1 METALDASLMSGK
14 SFKGDR
20 LGGRTMVE
28 FIHFD
33 FPFPQD
39 QRLKNVWSQISS
51 IRHDVYADELQQY
64 ESNAERQIQD
74 PGKHF
79 IASLEGDELTGY
91 ISLNPPSRQPFRLS
105 NYFSQEDLN
114 RTVFAL
120 CDDPSTST
128 FEVRGLTV
136 SPPHRGTNLSFHLM
150 RHALEFV
157 VERGG
162 TDIVA
167 MGHTD
172 VVALYEKN
180 GMTAFR
186 DVGVQH
192 GQTVYCPMHL
202 KAMTA
207 MRDFA
212 EEIQHSKELEAAGS
226 EDTEDVCYH
235 GGQSWDASRF
245 DFDVRE
251 SLIVADVLDSPFP
264 PCPEVLELL
273 GGQLERCCQE
283 SPPTQCEELIQ
294 TIAEA
299 RDVPA
304 HHVAV
309 SSGSSSLMFSLL
321 PQLLNEQSRVLLLSP
336 MYGEYSHI
344 LEHVIGCHITYFV
357 LQDNDGFSIHPGELI
372 SQAMEH
378 DAVIFVNPN
387 SPTGVYCD
395 SMLDIVEQIGRSAT
409 PSSKCKMIWVDETYI
424 NYVPTATSLEPST
437 ASIPELIVCK
447 SMSKCYALS
456 GLRVAYAVG
465 QQMVKLKKFIP
476 PWPVSLP
483 GQLAAVAALR
493 NEAYYAAQYE
503 IIHRERAKMQASLE
517 ALGFRV
523 FPSVANYLLTY
534 LPPESGYSSTAFVED
549 CRAKNLFVRD
559 AQNMGVS
566 LPRNAV
572 RFAIRNEDEN
582 AKMIEIISALL
593 STASMSSL

>member
-1 METALDASLMSGK
+1 
-14 SFKGDR
+14 
-20 LGGRTMVE
+20 MVK
-28 FIHFD
+28 FIRFD
-33 FPFPQD
+33 FPLRQD
-39 QRLKNVWSQISS
+39 ERINDVWSQISS

-64 ESNAERQIQD
+64 EPNTERQMQD

-79 IASLEGDELTGY
+79 IACVEDGQLMGY
-91 ISLNPPSRQPFRLS
+91 ISLNPPSKQPFRLTT
-105 NYFSQEDLN
+105 YFSEEDLSKS
-114 RTVFAL
+114 VFAL
-120 CDDPSTST
+120 CEDPSSTT
-128 FEVRGLTV
+128 FEVRALTV
-136 SPPHRGTNLSFHLM
+136 SSTHRGTNLSFHLM

-157 VERGG
+157 VEHGG

-172 VVALYEKN
+172 VLELYEKN
-180 GMTAFR
+180 GMTVFR

-202 KAMTA
+202 KAETA
-207 MRDFA
+207 MRKFA
-212 EEIQHSKELEAAGS
+212 EKIHDSREFEKTGQ
-226 EDTEDVCYH
+226 EDNEDVCYH
-235 GGQSWDASRF
+235 GGQSWDASKF
-245 DFDVRE
+245 DFEVRD

-294 TIAEA
+294 TIAEV

-304 HHVAV
+304 RHVAV

-321 PQLLNEQSRVLLLSP
+321 PQLLNDQSRVLLLSP

-357 LQDNDGFSIHPGELI
+357 LQDKDGFTIHPKDLI
-372 SQAMEH
+372 SQAKEH

-395 SMLDIVEQIGRSAT
+395 SMLDIVKQIGQSAT
-409 PSSKCKMIWVDETYI
+409 PSSKCKMIWIDETYI

-437 ASIPELIVCK
+437 SSVPELIVCK

-465 QQMVKLKKFIP
+465 QQMVKLRKFIP
-476 PWPVSLP
+476 PWAVSLP

-493 NEAYYAAQYE
+493 NEAYYSAQYAM
-503 IIHRERAKMQASLE
+503 IHRERAKMQARLE
-517 ALGFRV
+517 MLGFRV

-534 LPPESGYSSTAFVED
+534 LPADSGYTSTAFVED
-549 CRAKNLFVRD
+549 CRAEGLFVRD
-559 AQNMGVS
+559 AQNMGIS

-572 RFAIRNEDEN
+572 RFAIRTEEENEQ
-582 AKMIEIISALL
+582 MLEIISALL
-593 STASMSSL
+593 STASSSSD